1 MPRIH
6 RRNNDWIIRVWL
18 EFNNS
23 RKKASNR
30 NDSRRNI
37 ERNAVNRVFAK
48 ITRNELIRSAPI
60 NYLPIIVIGRL

>member
-37 ERNAVNRVFAK
+37 ERNAINRVFAK

>member
-6 RRNNDWIIRVWL
+6 RRNNDWIIRFWL

-60 NYLPIIVIGRL
+60 N